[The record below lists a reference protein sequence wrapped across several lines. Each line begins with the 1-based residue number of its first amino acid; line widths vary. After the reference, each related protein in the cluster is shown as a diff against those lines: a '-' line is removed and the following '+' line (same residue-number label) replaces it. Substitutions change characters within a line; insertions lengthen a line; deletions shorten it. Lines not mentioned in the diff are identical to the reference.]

1 MTEKGNNNHSHKL
14 VIATV
19 VGFFSLF
26 LYGFIDNLKGP
37 TLPLLLLDAGLNYTQ
52 GGAIQQGAYF
62 GFLISTLIT
71 GVLTQRYSHRA
82 ILILA
87 SICIFIGSLS
97 YSFSSDFLILLIAMT
112 LIGTGLGFLDLIG
125 IRLIIDFNPIN
136 TGKLLNLSAFFH
148 GFASMLA
155 PLFAGMLIGFGF
167 TWSNVYQSGLIV
179 LAVFIILIIFA
190 SLPKKEGI
198 RSTASADKPHKA
210 FSAFRDKK
218 AWVYYVLIMS
228 YESIEIGIAV
238 WLNEYLQTIG
248 GQSDQTS
255 ISLLSIFFLCLML
268 GRLAGSLFVERI
280 GYLKMLLFASL
291 VVVFCLS
298 IGIFGPPILVYFLP
312 LSGFFLA
319 SIFPTATAAASKDL
333 QVNSD
338 MSFSLFFTFAGL
350 GGMIGSWV
358 VGRIADLT
366 ELRFG
371 FAFLILMAVNITVMT
386 ILQMR
391 RGISE
396 KLI

>member
-1 MTEKGNNNHSHKL
+1 MTEENNKKHSHKL
-14 VIATV
+14 AIATL

-37 TLPLLLLDAGLNYTQ
+37 TLPLLLEDAGLSYTL

-71 GVLTQRYSHRA
+71 GVLIQKFSHRK
-82 ILILA
+82 ILIIA
-87 SICIFIGSLS
+87 STCIFLGILS
-97 YSFSSDFLILLIAMT
+97 YTISSVFPTLLIAMT
-112 LIGTGLGFLDLIG
+112 IIGIGLGFLDLIG
-125 IRLIIDFNPIN
+125 IRLIVDFNPIN

-155 PLFAGMLIGFGF
+155 PLFAGVLIGFGF
-167 TWSNVYQSGLIV
+167 PWSNVYRSGLIV
-179 LAVFIILIIFA
+179 LAVFIILTIFA
-190 SLPKKEGI
+190 PIPEKEGI
-198 RSTASADKPHKA
+198 RSITTKNEPQKA
-210 FSAFRDKK
+210 VSAFRNKK
-218 AWVYYVLIMS
+218 AWGYYALIMS

-248 GQSDQTS
+248 GQSDRIS
-255 ISLLSIFFLCLML
+255 ISFLSIFFLCLML
-268 GRLAGSLFVERI
+268 GRLAGSFFVERI
-280 GYLKMLLFASL
+280 GYLKMLLLTSIG
-291 VVVFCLS
+291 VVLCLS
-298 IGIFGPPILVYFLP
+298 FGIFGPAKLIFLLP
-312 LSGFFLA
+312 FSGFFLA

-333 QVNSD
+333 PTNSD

-366 ELRFG
+366 EMRFG

-386 ILQMR
+386 ILLMR
-391 RGISE
+391 REISE
-396 KLI
+396 IPV